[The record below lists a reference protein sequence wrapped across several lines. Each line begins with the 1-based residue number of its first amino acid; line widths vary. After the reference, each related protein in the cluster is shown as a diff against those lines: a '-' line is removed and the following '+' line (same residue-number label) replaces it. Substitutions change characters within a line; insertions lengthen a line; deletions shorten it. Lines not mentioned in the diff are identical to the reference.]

1 MDGCMSSIFSKP
13 DRSNFTPNF
22 SKTPDND
29 VIDLGWNEGML
40 SDGRPYRFECWCQD
54 QLTCVTFFVSSL
66 GLEQLD
72 RADIQELLER
82 EHLVRFLG
90 DKRYADARPFVDPS
104 GNTMLSIN
112 VVVGDDE
119 ETFTSGG
126 PVLIP
131 YTQANSTTS
140 SADKD
145 QSPP

>member
-1 MDGCMSSIFSKP
+1 MDGCMPITFPRP
-13 DRSNFTPNF
+13 DRSNFTPNV

-72 RADIQELLER
+72 RAGIQELLER
-82 EHLVRFLG
+82 EHLVHFLR

-119 ETFTSGG
+119 ETFSSGG
-126 PVLIP
+126 PLLIP
-131 YTQANSTTS
+131 YAHPENPESQS
-140 SADKD
+140 DQG